1 VNFGDFIRDSSEAAR
16 ALVDNPGQKWRRGM
30 GIASPEEELAAVL
43 HYARKGFPQGGKSL
57 TIQAPWSGTPLY
69 RDLLNMAKEMQREG
83 ILDMDEN
90 TQGYIFV
97 GKPHNLR
104 EAMRLT
110 MRRKPELLADAEQH
124 REVGRLLG
132 YDEDAIE
139 DFIRE
144 FERKNRLRNDT

>member
-1 VNFGDFIRDSSEAAR
+1 
-16 ALVDNPGQKWRRGM
+16 M

-57 TIQAPWSGTPLY
+57 TIQVPWPGTPLY

-83 ILDMDEN
+83 ILDIDEN
-90 TQGYIFV
+90 TQKYIYI
-97 GKPHNLR
+97 GKPDSVR
-104 EAMRLT
+104 QAMRLT

-132 YDEDAIE
+132 YDDEAIE